1 MTSIY
6 QIEFDDIKEFL
17 KCNNR
22 SYKNRNHAYT
32 IALNL
37 LRNNNL
43 NYTAKIL
50 DYITARSLYINNINI
65 PKYSLYEINLAS
77 QEEINSLS
85 DSLNVKNIDSVKNVL
100 KYLGKLEERITFL
113 PEINKLIMEKY
124 TQLLQ
129 NDILSSDLCNI
140 VKIFRDHRFLRGFIY
155 DNIKSIVDNHINVS
169 PLVVKRYRDYY
180 VSDFVFYLVQIKEN
194 FLAKTVLGLC
204 GIYSP
209 TSDAVL
215 LCSKEYLRRYVEI

>member
-17 KCNNR
+17 KLNNKC
-22 SYKNRNHAYT
+22 YKNRNHAYT

-43 NYTAKIL
+43 NYTTEIL
-50 DYITARSLYINNINI
+50 DYVAARNLHINNINI

-77 QEEINSLS
+77 QDEINILS
-85 DSLNVKNIDSVKNVL
+85 NSLNVKDMDSVKNVL
-100 KYLGKLEERITFL
+100 KYLGKLDEKIAFL

-124 TQLLQ
+124 TRLLQ

-140 VKIFRDHRFLRGFIY
+140 VKIFKDHRFLRRFIY
-155 DNIKSIVDNHINVS
+155 DNIKSIVEDTMKLEFDNVR
-169 PLVVKRYRDYY
+169 VRYY
-180 VSDFVFYLVQIKEN
+180 VSDFIFDLAQINET
-194 FLAKTVLGLC
+194 FLAKTVLELC
-204 GIYSP
+204 DVYSP
-209 TSDAVL
+209 TSDAIL
-215 LCSKEYLRRYVEI
+215 LCSREYLRRYVSFI